1 MGSVLMALSFA
12 NITQKIK
19 SSINDLDL
27 SVFKKDLPVCTG
39 SDFLACPAMIRLT
52 VALKY
57 YSLLREENDKETF
70 ISFIEEVY
78 SQNVLNDNNHLILC
92 HNEQLQQINER
103 IFGASKCSIATCQF
117 TARHFDSSSIAAI
130 NEKGDEMMNFYVS
143 IFDSLHFWFYHCFDG
158 GFRVKASSKEQEK
171 NENDQNGDNA
181 LFDAEFAR
189 VNDVVRMTDFET
201 KPFER
206 ISDGNNSK
214 FTICIDSE
222 QRDLTFMDELY
233 QAIDSKVVREKLKN
247 FIKREVFDTDTV
259 KMDVESEKYGNI
271 SSLFPECTQSILQF
285 IKEVNVN
292 ELTFALGLRFYYWDY
307 YKDKEELPAK
317 QQMIGDVDNK
327 HNHSGYKVCE
337 LYVNKKYDSLQED
350 VRNYPHFD
358 IRKYNKA
365 KIKAFKYLKTEK
377 IKKTKAKWT
386 YHDTLYG
393 YDILLKYEI

>member
-1 MGSVLMALSFA
+1 MTLSDA
-12 NITQKIK
+12 N
-19 SSINDLDL
+19 SLNDLDL

-39 SDFLACPAMIRLT
+39 SDYTECPAMIRLT

-57 YSLLREENDKETF
+57 YSLLSKENDKETF

-171 NENDQNGDNA
+171 KENDQNGDNA
-181 LFDAEFAR
+181 LFDAEFNRLNTAIR
-189 VNDVVRMTDFET
+189 ERSHLTDS
-201 KPFER
+201 FER
-206 ISDGNNSK
+206 ISAGNNSK

-285 IKEVNVN
+285 IKEV
-292 ELTFALGLRFYYWDY
+292 TGLLIIHF
-307 YKDKEELPAK
+307 
-317 QQMIGDVDNK
+317 VDIIF
-327 HNHSGYKVCE
+327 HYFVE
-337 LYVNKKYDSLQED
+337 YIQ
-350 VRNYPHFD
+350 
-358 IRKYNKA
+358 
-365 KIKAFKYLKTEK
+365 
-377 IKKTKAKWT
+377 
-386 YHDTLYG
+386 
-393 YDILLKYEI
+393 